1 MIEIVKGE
9 VVNKGDQ
16 YLVILTGG
24 IGMKVWTPS
33 LVSDAAELGE
43 VTYLYTDLILREND
57 VNLYGFIEA
66 KTRDLFRTLVKING
80 VGPKAALSILSTLT
94 LQNIYQAVF
103 QKDVQRFILVHGI
116 GKKTAQ
122 KIILYLQDELGPLT
136 SVDDGFTSPVDIDTE
151 LLDALVG
158 LGYSIVEAQA
168 SIQSLPEDVE
178 DDLETRLRLALRYF
192 S

>member
-1 MIEIVKGE
+1 GE